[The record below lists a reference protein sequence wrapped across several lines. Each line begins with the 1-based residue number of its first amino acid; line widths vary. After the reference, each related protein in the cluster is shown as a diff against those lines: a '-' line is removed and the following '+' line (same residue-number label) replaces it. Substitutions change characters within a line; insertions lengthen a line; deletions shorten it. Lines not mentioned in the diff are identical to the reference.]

1 MTAVNWRVSPE
12 SPGVHTLDVI
22 VPPVGV
28 PAVIVMPVTEITL
41 AVNVGV
47 IVALPE
53 RTTVVEALVEL
64 AKVALAAGLA
74 DHEEKT

>member
-1 MTAVNWRVSPE
+1 
-12 SPGVHTLDVI
+12 
-22 VPPVGV
+22 
-28 PAVIVMPVTEITL
+28 MPVTEITL